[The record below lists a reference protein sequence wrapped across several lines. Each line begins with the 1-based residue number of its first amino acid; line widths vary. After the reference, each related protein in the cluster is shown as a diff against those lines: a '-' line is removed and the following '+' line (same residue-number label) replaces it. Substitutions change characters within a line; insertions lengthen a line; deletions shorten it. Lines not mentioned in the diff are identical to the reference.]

1 MKLDVRKIFKPK
13 KKEEEK
19 LKYPWYKYYDKD
31 KREIH
36 VNNISIYDYFER
48 STYSHK
54 YETAIDYFGEKL
66 SYKQLL
72 EKIDL
77 CAKSLKCYGVRE
89 NDVVTIM
96 MPNTPEAVIS
106 FYAVNKIG
114 AIANMVHP
122 LSSEVEL
129 KNTLITT
136 KSVLLIAVNI
146 AYEKINNIIDET
158 KIYKTVLV
166 SPKDSMPK
174 IMNLLYTVTKDLKNR
189 PPKSNEKYLHW
200 NDFMNRGKGYD
211 KDVFVPRKLKD
222 DAIYL
227 HSGGTTGTPK
237 NIVLTNESVNAIM
250 EQAQIVF
257 PKIGPKDR
265 ILAILPM
272 FHCFGLLVSIAA
284 PLVMG
289 STIIMVP
296 QFDAKRFDKLLR
308 KNDPTVLIGV
318 PTLFEALITNPYMIN
333 VDLSRV
339 KYVISGG
346 DSLTVEKNKKINN
359 FLKEHNCDANVIQGY
374 GLTETSGPCCLGAF
388 EANKLGSIG
397 IPLPNV
403 VIKIMN
409 HDTMEEM
416 PIGEIGEMCISGPNV
431 MSRYLDNE
439 KETND
444 MIITDNEGVRW
455 VRTGDLAY
463 MDEDGVIFFVQRLKR
478 MIISSGYN
486 VYPSHI
492 EEVLTKHPKVQLCGV
507 IGIPHPYRV
516 QVAKAFIVL
525 KKGIEPGVDIEK
537 ELKEYC
543 EKNLAKYMIPKNFE
557 FRDSLPKTMVGK
569 VNYRELE
576 KEELNNKK

>member
-1 MKLDVRKIFKPK
+1 MKIDVKKLFKQK
-13 KKEEEK
+13 KKEEVLE
-19 LKYPWYKYYDKD
+19 YPWYKYYDED
-31 KREIH
+31 KRKIH
-36 VNNISIYDYFER
+36 LNNLSIYDYFER

-54 YETAIDYFGEKL
+54 YEIAIDYFGEKITF
-66 SYKQLL
+66 KELL

-96 MPNTPEAVIS
+96 MPNTPEAVIA

-129 KNTLITT
+129 KESLIST
-136 KSVLLIAVNI
+136 KSVILIAVNI
-146 AYEKINNIIDET
+146 AYEKINNIIDDT
-158 KIYKTVLV
+158 KIYKTILV

-174 IMNLLYTVTKDLKNR
+174 IMNLLYTLTKDLKNK
-189 PPKSNEKYLHW
+189 PPKSNEKYIHW
-200 NDFMNRGKGYD
+200 NDFINRGKNYD
-211 KDVFVPRKLKD
+211 KDVFVSKKLNE

-237 NIVLTNESVNAIM
+237 NIVITNESVNAIM

-257 PKIGPKDR
+257 PQIGPGDR
-265 ILAILPM
+265 VLAILPM
-272 FHCFGLLVSIAA
+272 FHSFGLLVSIAA
-284 PLVMG
+284 PLAMG
-289 STIIMVP
+289 STIIMIP
-296 QFDAKRFDKLLR
+296 QFDASRFDKLLR
-308 KNDPTVLIGV
+308 KYNPTILIGV
-318 PTLFEALITNPYMIN
+318 PTLFEALITNAYMIN
-333 VDLSRV
+333 VDLSNI
-339 KYVISGG
+339 KYIISGG
-346 DSLTVEKNKKINN
+346 DSLSIEKNKRLNE
-359 FLKEHNCDANVIQGY
+359 FLEEHNCNVKVIQGY

-397 IPLPNV
+397 IPLPSV
-403 VIKIMN
+403 VIKIMD

-416 PIGEIGEMCISGPNV
+416 PPMEIGEMCISGPNV
-431 MSRYLDNE
+431 MSRYLNN
-439 KETND
+439 KEETDD
-444 MIITDNEGVRW
+444 MIITDENGIRW
-455 VRTGDLAY
+455 VKTGDLAY

-486 VYPSHI
+486 VYPAHI
-492 EEVLTKHPKVQLCGV
+492 EEVLIKHPKVQLCGV
-507 IGIPHPYRV
+507 IGIPHPYKV

-525 KKGIEPGVDIEK
+525 KKGIKPNGDIEK

-543 EKNLAKYMIPKNFE
+543 EKNLAKYMIPKKFE
-557 FRDSLPKTMVGK
+557 FRETLPKTMVGK

-576 KEELNNKK
+576 KEELNK

>member
-1 MKLDVRKIFKPK
+1 MKINVKNLFKIK
-13 KKEEEK
+13 KQKEED
-19 LKYPWYKYYDKD
+19 LKYPWYKYYDED

-36 VNNISIYDYFER
+36 LKDISIYDYFER
-48 STYSHK
+48 SCYSHK
-54 YETAIDYFGEKL
+54 YAIAIDYFGEKITFN
-66 SYKQLL
+66 QLL

-96 MPNTPEAVIS
+96 MPNTPEAIIA

-129 KNTLITT
+129 KDTLIAT

-174 IMNLLYTVTKDLKNR
+174 ILNLLYTITKDLKNK
-189 PPKSNEKYLHW
+189 PPKSNEKYIHW
-200 NDFMNRGKGYD
+200 NLFMDRGKSYD
-211 KDVFVPRKLKD
+211 KDVFVTKKLKD

-237 NIVLTNESVNAIM
+237 NIVITNESVNAIM
-250 EQAQIVF
+250 EQAKIVF
-257 PKIGPKDR
+257 PKIGPEDR
-265 ILAILPM
+265 VLAILPM
-272 FHCFGLLVSIAA
+272 FHSFGLLVSIVS
-284 PLVMG
+284 PLAMG
-289 STIIMVP
+289 STIIMIP
-296 QFDAKRFDKLLR
+296 QFDANRFDKLLR
-308 KNDPTVLIGV
+308 KNNPTILIGV

-333 VDLSRV
+333 VDLSNI
-339 KYVISGG
+339 KYIISGG
-346 DSLTVEKNKKINN
+346 DSLPVEKNKRLNN
-359 FLKEHNCDANVIQGY
+359 FLREHNCNIDVIQGY

-388 EANKLGSIG
+388 DANKLGSIG
-397 IPLPNV
+397 IPLPSI

-409 HDTMEEM
+409 HDTLEEM
-416 PIGEIGEMCISGPNV
+416 PTGEIGEMCISGPNV
-431 MSRYLDNE
+431 MSRYLDNK
-439 KETND
+439 KETDD
-444 MIITDNEGVRW
+444 MIITDQDKVRW
-455 VRTGDLAY
+455 VKTGDLAY

-486 VYPSHI
+486 VYPAHI
-492 EEVLTKHPKVQLCGV
+492 EEVLLKHPKVQLCGV
-507 IGIPHPYRV
+507 IGIPHPYKV

-525 KKGIEPGVDIEK
+525 KKGIEPSSSVEK

-543 EKNLAKYMIPKNFE
+543 DKNLAKYMIPKKFE
-557 FRDSLPKTMVGK
+557 FRESLPKTMVGK

-576 KEELNNKK
+576 KEELK

>member
-1 MKLDVRKIFKPK
+1 MKLFKNILK
-13 KKEEEK
+13 KKEEK
-19 LKYPWYKYYDKD
+19 LEYPWYKYFPSD
-31 KREIH
+31 KRN
-36 VNNISIYDYFER
+36 VKVDDISLYQYFER
-48 STYSHK
+48 SCYAHK
-54 YETAIDYFGEKL
+54 YATAVNYFGEKL
-66 SYKQLL
+66 TFNDLL

-77 CAKSLKCYGVRE
+77 CARSLKCYGVRE

-96 MPNTPEAVIS
+96 MPNTPEAIIS

-122 LSSEVEL
+122 LSSEEEL
-129 KNTLITT
+129 KNSLIST

-146 AYEKINNIIDET
+146 AYNLIDNIIDDT

-174 IMNLLYTVTKDLKNR
+174 IMNLLYTITKDLKNKI
-189 PPKSNEKYLHW
+189 PKSNERYLYW
-200 NDFMNRGKGYD
+200 NSFMERGKDY
-211 KDVFVPRKLKD
+211 KKSVFVPRSMND

-237 NIVLTNESVNAIM
+237 NIVITNMSVNAIM
-250 EQAQIVF
+250 DQAQVVF
-257 PKIGPKDR
+257 PKIGEKD
-265 ILAILPM
+265 IVLGILPM
-272 FHCFGLLVSIAA
+272 FHSFGLLVSIAA
-284 PLVMG
+284 PLCMG
-289 STIIMVP
+289 STIVMVP

-308 KNDPTVLIGV
+308 KYNPTILIGV

-333 VDLSRV
+333 LDLSQV

-346 DSLTVEKNKKINN
+346 DSLSSERNKRLND
-359 FLKEHNCDANVIQGY
+359 FLESHNCHVKVIQGY
-374 GLTETSGPCCLGAF
+374 GLTETSGPCCIGSF
-388 EANKLGSIG
+388 GANKLGSIG
-397 IPLPNV
+397 IPLPSV

-409 HDTMEEM
+409 HETMEELA
-416 PIGEIGEMCISGPNV
+416 PFEIGEMCISGPNV

-444 MIITDNEGVRW
+444 VIKKDENGVRW
-455 VRTGDLAY
+455 VKTGDLAY
-463 MDEDGVIFFVQRLKR
+463 MDNDGVIFFVQRLKR

-492 EEVLTKHPKVQLCGV
+492 EDILIKHPKVEMCGV
-507 IGIPHPYRV
+507 IGIPHPYKV

-525 KKGIEPGVDIEK
+525 KNGIEANNEIEK
-537 ELKEYC
+537 ELIKYC
-543 EKNLAKYMIPKNFE
+543 EKNLAKYMIPKKFE
-557 FRDSLPKTMVGK
+557 FRKTLPKTMVGK

-576 KEELNNKK
+576 KEELNK